1 MAQGNRRRG
10 EVTLGRDVNGI
21 SMHKLDQQLAR
32 RVFDE
37 CLRQLRLDE
46 VPLQTGGN
54 REQLTERLAGLIG
67 PAGHDPQQIISV
79 FLREIA
85 PAIIACDTPRFM
97 AFVSCV
103 PSKTSILFDMLVSCF
118 SLHGISWLEAA
129 GPVAA
134 ENQALRVVADAAG
147 LPDGAGGCFVSG
159 GSSGNLSALLV
170 AREVGLSRRGGTGA
184 RPKVALTADA
194 HSSVS
199 KTLQILGMEP
209 LLVPMH
215 DHRMSARALLDALAG
230 EPRRGDVVAVVAT
243 AGTTNGGLVD
253 DLAGVAEVAR
263 QRGLWLH
270 VDAAYGGAGLFAPTV
285 RGLFNGIEQADS
297 LVIDPHKWLFSPFD
311 CAALLYRD
319 PSVAKTVHTQRA
331 SYLDAIHDDAE
342 GGWNPSDYAYHLTR
356 RARGLPLWFGLAV
369 HGTDAYRDGIENTIT
384 MARYAADRI
393 AGTQGLTLVCE
404 PQLSVVL
411 FRRDGW
417 GWDDYEK
424 WSDRLLADQIAF
436 VLPTSWDGEPVA
448 RLCLVHPETSKQLI
462 DEVIAT
468 ISPALAD
475 LSGTGGQR

>member
-1 MAQGNRRRG
+1 MNGN
-10 EVTLGRDVNGI
+10 
-21 SMHKLDQQLAR
+21 SMHDLDEKLAR
-32 RVFDE
+32 LVFAE
-37 CLRQLRLDE
+37 CRRQLSLDE
-46 VPLQTGGN
+46 VPLQTGGD
-54 REQLTERLAGLIG
+54 RERLTERLDGLIG
-67 PAGHDPQQIISV
+67 PSGHDPEKVLSV
-79 FLREIA
+79 FLRDIA

-103 PSKTSILFDMLVSCF
+103 PSKTSILFDLIVSSF

-134 ENQALRVVADAAG
+134 ENQALRVLADAAG
-147 LPDGAGGCFVSG
+147 LPAGAGGCFVSG

-170 AREVGLSRRGGTGA
+170 ARDTGLRRRGGRGA
-184 RPKVALTADA
+184 RPLVALTAET
-194 HSSVS
+194 HSSVR
-199 KTLQILGMEP
+199 KALHVLGMEP
-209 LLVPMH
+209 LLVPSPG
-215 DHRMSARALLDALAG
+215 HRLSARALWDTLAG
-230 EPRRGDVVAVVAT
+230 EPRRDDVVAVVAT
-243 AGTTNGGLVD
+243 AGTTNAGLID
-253 DLAGVAEVAR
+253 DLAGVAKVAR
-263 QRGLWLH
+263 QQGLWFH

-319 PSVAKTVHTQRA
+319 PPAANAAHTQRA
-331 SYLDAIHDDAE
+331 SYLDAIHDDAN

-369 HGTDAYRDGIENTIT
+369 HGTDAYRDSIENTLT

-393 AGTQGLTLVCE
+393 TWTEGLTLVCE
-404 PQLSVVL
+404 PELSVVL

-424 WSDRLLADQIAF
+424 WSARLLADQIAF

-448 RLCLVHPETSKQLI
+448 RLCFVHPATTKQLV
-462 DEVIAT
+462 DEVIST
-468 ISPALAD
+468 IAPSLD
-475 LSGTGGQR
+475 GVHEISGGRLLVDD

>member
-1 MAQGNRRRG
+1 
-10 EVTLGRDVNGI
+10 
-21 SMHKLDQQLAR
+21 MHKLDEQLAR
-32 RVFDE
+32 LVFDE
-37 CLRQLRLDE
+37 CLRQLRVDE
-46 VPLQTGGN
+46 VPLKTGGD
-54 REQLTERLAGLIG
+54 REQLTEKLAGLIG
-67 PAGHDPQQIISV
+67 SAGNDPQRVLSV
-79 FLREIA
+79 FLRDIA

-103 PSKTSILFDMLVSCF
+103 PSKTSILFDMLMSCF

-134 ENQALRVVADAAG
+134 ENQALRALADAAG

-159 GSSGNLSALLV
+159 GSGGNLSALLV
-170 AREVGLSRRGGTGA
+170 AREAGLSRLGGRPA
-184 RPKVALTADA
+184 RPKVALTTEA

-199 KTLQILGMEP
+199 RTLHILGMQP
-209 LLVPMH
+209 LLVPTR
-215 DHRMSARALLDALAG
+215 DHRMSTRALLATLAG
-230 EPRRGDVVAVVAT
+230 EPRPDEVVAVVAT
-243 AGTTNGGLVD
+243 AGTTNGGLID
-253 DLAGVAEVAR
+253 DLAGVAQVAR
-263 QRGLWLH
+263 ERGLWLH

-285 RGLFNGIEQADS
+285 RGLFDGIEQADS

-319 PSVAKTVHTQRA
+319 PSVAKAVHTQRA
-331 SYLDAIHDDAE
+331 SYLDAIHDDDE

-369 HGTDAYRDGIENTIT
+369 HGTDAYRDSIESTLT

-393 AGTQGLTLVCE
+393 LATQGLTLIRE

-417 GWDDYEK
+417 GFADYEK

-436 VLPTSWDGEPVA
+436 VLPTTWDGEPVA
-448 RLCLVHPETSKQLI
+448 RLCLVHPDTTKQLI

-468 ISPALAD
+468 ISPGVD
-475 LSGTGGQR
+475 